1 MLSSTANV
9 EGLLDAEPD
18 ALVGADSAG
27 MIQSVN
33 HQTELL
39 FGYDPDDLFGLSV
52 EVLVPQSARRIHQ
65 VHREGFNTHP
75 KNQTMRSGLKV
86 RERRH
91 HCTQFPIE
99 VSSSH
104 LHKQDGRPVI
114 AAVRVMTEP
123 KKPGQGR
130 AQMNRLPAVI
140 EFIGEATISTTL
152 HGVIANWN
160 PTAQRLFGYQS
171 QEIIGR
177 SAALSPHARTRKRA
191 AIIETDLSQYLTDP
205 KRADKSYQLMSTEG
219 TAVDYPLNMRHRD
232 ETLTEVLCNA
242 SAHRDTTGKILGVFA
257 AADDVTNQMQARAEI
272 AEQQAKE
279 QMRLDELER
288 FQQISIEG
296 VLNVIE
302 LKKEIESPKGSGTT
316 ERGESNDQR

>member
-39 FGYDPDDLFGLSV
+39 FGYDPDDFFGLSV

-91 HCTQFPIE
+91 HCTQFPVE
-99 VSSSH
+99 VS
-104 LHKQDGRPVI
+104 
-114 AAVRVMTEP
+114 
-123 KKPGQGR
+123 
-130 AQMNRLPAVI
+130 
-140 EFIGEATISTTL
+140 
-152 HGVIANWN
+152 
-160 PTAQRLFGYQS
+160 
-171 QEIIGR
+171 
-177 SAALSPHARTRKRA
+177 LS
-191 AIIETDLSQYLTDP
+191 
-205 KRADKSYQLMSTEG
+205 
-219 TAVDYPLNMRHRD
+219 
-232 ETLTEVLCNA
+232 
-242 SAHRDTTGKILGVFA
+242 
-257 AADDVTNQMQARAEI
+257 
-272 AEQQAKE
+272 
-279 QMRLDELER
+279 ELKR

-316 ERGESNDQR
+316 ERGESNEQR